1 PISFVLVNKFDHESV
16 CTSISFPIFV
26 NVHFKKVTAQ
36 LNDRIPQRLRGKDD
50 SNDQAYK
57 QKNLHIPRIVTI
69 LKSVS

>member
-36 LNDRIPQRLRGKDD
+36 LNDRIPQRLRGHDRFFL
-50 SNDQAYK
+50 SCTEFVFI
-57 QKNLHIPRIVTI
+57 KN
-69 LKSVS
+69 